1 MAYYAEILAIGIATG
16 AIYAIVSVGF
26 NLIFG
31 VLNVLNM
38 AYGAT
43 TMVGAFGLLLLFYL
57 GVENFWLALGVG
69 VLVALVTG
77 LAIERFA
84 VRPLGGN
91 WWNTKVATLGVAFF
105 LENLVTR
112 LTEGR
117 PQPFPRPVEPAYYQL
132 LGDVEVSN
140 VQVFLIVF
148 SVGVMLLLV
157 FFLRATSAG
166 KAVRVVAQSPDIAR
180 CVGIDVQ
187 RVTVLAF
194 AISSAIGGVAG
205 ILNAVTFGSVYPFVG
220 QFLGLKGIV
229 VLIVAGIGNMRGCF
243 IVGLVLGVLESL
255 AVGLGGST
263 YRDFVAYAGM
273 VLILLVRPLGLFG
286 EEGRTGKEI

>member
-1 MAYYAEILAIGIATG
+1 MGYYAEILAIGIATG

-57 GVENFWLALGVG
+57 GVENFWLALVVG

-77 LAIERFA
+77 LVVERVA
-84 VRPLGGN
+84 VRPLQGN

-105 LENLVTR
+105 LEHLVTR

-117 PQPFPRPVEPAYYQL
+117 PQPFPRPVEPAYYRL
-132 LGDVEVSN
+132 VGDVEISN
-140 VQVFLIVF
+140 VQLFLIVF
-148 SVGVMLLLV
+148 SLGVMLMLV
-157 FFLRATSAG
+157 FFLRSTRAG

-273 VLILLVRPLGLFG
+273 VTILLVRPLGLFG